1 MKVVENTPAPGSA
14 LVSSAGV
21 GVPPTRTSPPPIKL
35 KQRIL
40 PGFRLTLGFSVGYLT
55 LIVLI
60 PFAALA
66 AKAFSGS
73 WEHLWKA
80 VTAPRVLASYQ
91 LSFGAA
97 ALASLING
105 LFGYLTAWVLT
116 RYRFPGRR
124 VLDALIDLPFA
135 LPTAVAG
142 IALTA
147 LYAPNGWVGALLAK
161 AGVQAAFNRLGIL
174 IALIFIGFPFVVRTL
189 QPVILS
195 LAQEVE
201 EAAAV
206 LGATRFQTFRRVVFP
221 ATLPAL
227 LTGITLSFGRGVGEY
242 GSIVFISGNLPFK
255 TEITPLLIVSKLEQ
269 YDYQGAAGIGLVM
282 LLTSFAI
289 LGLVNAFQWWNTH
302 RINPKH

>member
-1 MKVVENTPAPGSA
+1 MK
-14 LVSSAGV
+14 
-21 GVPPTRTSPPPIKL
+21 R
-35 KQRIL
+35 RIL
-40 PGFRLTLGFSVGYLT
+40 PGLPLTLGFSVCYLT

-73 WEHLWKA
+73 WDHLWN
-80 VTAPRVLASYQ
+80 VISSRRVVASYQ

-97 ALASLING
+97 AVAALVNG
-105 LFGYLTAWVLT
+105 LFGFLTAWALT

-161 AGVQAAFNRLGIL
+161 VGVRAAFNRLGIVL
-174 IALIFIGFPFVVRTL
+174 ALIFIGFPFVVRTL
-189 QPVILS
+189 QPVLLG
-195 LAQEVE
+195 LAEDVE
-201 EAAAV
+201 EAAAL
-206 LGATRFQTFRRVVFP
+206 LGATRWQTFRRVLFP
-221 ATLPAL
+221 TTLPAL
-227 LTGITLSFGRGVGEY
+227 LTGITLAFGRGVGEY

-282 LLTSFAI
+282 LLASFAI
-289 LGLVNAFQWWNTH
+289 LGLVNLFQWWNAH
-302 RINPKH
+302 RINPRH

>member
-1 MKVVENTPAPGSA
+1 MK
-14 LVSSAGV
+14 
-21 GVPPTRTSPPPIKL
+21 R
-35 KQRIL
+35 RIL
-40 PGFRLTLGFSVGYLT
+40 PGFPLTLGFSICYLT

-73 WEHLWKA
+73 WEHLWG
-80 VTAPRVLASYQ
+80 VISSPRVVASYR

-105 LFGYLTAWVLT
+105 VFGFITAWALT
-116 RYRFPGRR
+116 RYRFPGRQA
-124 VLDALIDLPFA
+124 LDALIDLPFA

-147 LYAPNGWVGALLAK
+147 LYAPSGWVGSQLAK
-161 AGVQAAFNRLGIL
+161 VGVNAAFNRLGIL
-174 IALIFIGFPFVVRTL
+174 LALIFIGFPFIVRTL
-189 QPVILS
+189 QPVLLS
-195 LAQEVE
+195 LAEDVE
-201 EAAAV
+201 EAAAL
-206 LGATRFQTFRRVVFP
+206 LGATRFQTFRRVIFP
-221 ATLPAL
+221 ATLPSL

-255 TEITPLLIVSKLEQ
+255 TEITPLLIVAKLEQ

-282 LLTSFAI
+282 LLASFCI
-289 LGLVNAFQWWNTH
+289 LVLVNIFQWWNAH
-302 RINPKH
+302 RINPRH

>member
-1 MKVVENTPAPGSA
+1 M
-14 LVSSAGV
+14 
-21 GVPPTRTSPPPIKL
+21 

-40 PGFRLTLGFSVGYLT
+40 PGFPLTLGFSVGYLT

-73 WEHLWKA
+73 WAHLWSVIA
-80 VTAPRVLASYQ
+80 SPRVVASYQ

-97 ALASLING
+97 LAASLING

-116 RYRFPGRR
+116 RYTFPGRR
-124 VLDALIDLPFA
+124 LLEGLIDLPFA

-147 LYAPNGWVGALLAK
+147 LYAPNGWIGEPLAK
-161 AGVQAAFNRLGIL
+161 LGIHAAFNRLGIL

-189 QPVILS
+189 QPVLLS
-195 LAQEVE
+195 LSEEVE
-201 EAAAV
+201 EAAAL
-206 LGATRFQTFRRVVFP
+206 LGATRFQTFRRILFP

-227 LTGITLSFGRGVGEY
+227 LTGVTLSFGRAVGEY

-255 TEITPLLIVSKLEQ
+255 TEITPLIIIAKLEQ

-282 LLTSFAI
+282 LLASFAI
-289 LGLVNAFQWWNTH
+289 LGLVNAFQWWSA
-302 RINPKH
+302 RRVGL